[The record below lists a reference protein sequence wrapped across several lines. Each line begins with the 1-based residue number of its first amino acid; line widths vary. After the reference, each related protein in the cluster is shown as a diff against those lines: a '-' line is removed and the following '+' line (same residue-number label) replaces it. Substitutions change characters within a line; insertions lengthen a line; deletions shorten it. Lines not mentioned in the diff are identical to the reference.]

1 MNTTEVLEMWQ
12 RDGKI
17 DELKLDDTTIR
28 MARVHSKYLELL
40 TVAKMTRK
48 KRELEYKTLLKD
60 KWLYY
65 NGKLSKDQIDTFKW
79 EYDPFGGLNKPL
91 KGDMNYYYDA
101 DTDIQRA
108 QALLEV
114 EKILVETLEEIMNTI
129 RWRHQNIGNII
140 KWRAFEAGAK
150 QKNIRA
156 ITHKL

>member
-1 MNTTEVLEMWQ
+1 VNIEEVLKMWKE
-12 RDGKI
+12 DSI
-17 DELKLDDTTIR
+17 INDLKLDDTTIK
-28 MARVHSKYLELL
+28 MARIHSKYLELI
-40 TVAKMTRK
+40 TIAKIRRK
-48 KRELEYKTLLKD
+48 KKDLNYKTLLKN

-65 NGKLSKDQIDTFKW
+65 NGKLSKEQIDIFQW

-140 KWRAFEAGAK
+140 KWRAFEAGA
-150 QKNIRA
+150 
-156 ITHKL
+156 

>member
-1 MNTTEVLEMWQ
+1 MTTTEVLQMWQ
-12 RDGKI
+12 KDGQV
-17 DELKLDDTTIR
+17 DDLKLDDTTIR
-28 MARVHSKYLELL
+28 MARIHSKYLELL
-40 TVAKMTRK
+40 TIAKMTRK

-65 NGKLSKDQIDTFKW
+65 NGKLSKEQIDAFKW

-101 DTDIQRA
+101 DTDIQRS

-114 EKILVETLEEIMNTI
+114 EKILVETLEEIMSTI

-140 KWRAFEAGAK
+140 KWRSFEAGV
-150 QKNIRA
+150 
-156 ITHKL
+156 

>member
-1 MNTTEVLEMWQ
+1 MNTTEILEMWKK
-12 RDGKI
+12 DGQI

-28 MARVHSKYLELL
+28 MARIHSKYLELL
-40 TVAKMTRK
+40 TISKMTRK
-48 KRELEYKTLLKD
+48 KYDLEYKTLLKD

-65 NGKLSKDQIDTFKW
+65 NGKLSKDQIDRFKW

-140 KWRAFEAGAK
+140 KWRAFEAG
-150 QKNIRA
+150 
-156 ITHKL
+156 T

>member
-1 MNTTEVLEMWQ
+1 MTTTEVLQMWQ
-12 RDGKI
+12 KDGQI

-28 MARVHSKYLELL
+28 MARIHSKYLELL
-40 TVAKMTRK
+40 TIAKMTRK

-65 NGKLSKDQIDTFKW
+65 NGKLSKEQIDAFKW

-101 DTDIQRA
+101 DTDIQRS

-114 EKILVETLEEIMNTI
+114 EKILVETLEEIMSTI

-140 KWRAFEAGAK
+140 RWRSFEA
-150 QKNIRA
+150 
-156 ITHKL
+156 